1 MDRFNVESSNQS
13 YEDGRS
19 HKGQENQK
27 KKDNSAMRYLWLYP
41 NKGMDN
47 GPQGPSNREIDGQKT
62 TDKVQSMDQSNKRY
76 DILYNELREKIS
88 NWSGE
93 FNLED
98 YKRFR
103 ESRRQQK

>member
-1 MDRFNVESSNQS
+1 MDRFNVESSNRS

-19 HKGQENQK
+19 RKSQENQK
-27 KKDNSAMRYLWLYP
+27 KIDNRHLWLHP
-41 NKGMDN
+41 NQEMDN
-47 GPQGPSNREIDGQKT
+47 GPQGPSNREIDGQKVT
-62 TDKVQSMDQSNKRY
+62 AKAQSIDQSNKRY